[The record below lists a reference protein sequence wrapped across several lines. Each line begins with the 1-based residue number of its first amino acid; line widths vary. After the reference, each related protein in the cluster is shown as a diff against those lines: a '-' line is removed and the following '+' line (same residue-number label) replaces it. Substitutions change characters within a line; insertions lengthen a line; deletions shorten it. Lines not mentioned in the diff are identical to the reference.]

1 MTNTIRR
8 FVLGFQVDGQEDKKK
23 PKFDDIDISDLVPED
38 KFEEDVVTVVDNKK
52 PSKREKLDKKRKIE
66 EYLDE
71 HLPLIVLGK

>member
-8 FVLGFQVDGQEDKKK
+8 FVLGFQVDRQEDKKK